1 MKRARLALEGVSPDE
16 ITAAFLVSLMELSE
30 EYGLETLGISIDR
43 RGGND
48 V

>member
-1 MKRARLALEGVSPDE
+1 MKRTQLTLEGVSPDE
-16 ITAAFLVSLMELSE
+16 ITTAFLVSMMELSE

-43 RGGND
+43 RDGND